1 MRWAPVLLL
10 TLVACNDLRG
20 FRGDWRGHRVGD
32 VPPLY
37 AGIGSGAVAAEL
49 SIDTIDGHGL
59 AARLSIDGL
68 LPPETPITSLAGA
81 EADVLA
87 GLTFGGSPLRVYLAF
102 ATMPGPGGEAMVI
115 VALYDDRRVEVRILR
130 GGSAPL
136 YGIFALT
143 ETEPAT

>member
-1 MRWAPVLLL
+1 VRWAPVLLL
-10 TLVACNDLRG
+10 TLVACNDLRE

-32 VPPLY
+32 VTPLY
-37 AGIGSGAVAAEL
+37 AGIGSGAVEAEL

-68 LPPETPITSLAGA
+68 LPETSITSLAGA

-87 GLTFGGSPLRVYLAF
+87 GLTFAGSPLRVYLAF
-102 ATMPGPGGEAMVI
+102 AAMPGSLGEALVI

-130 GGSAPL
+130 GGSSPL

-143 ETEPAT
+143 ESEPAT

>member
-1 MRWAPVLLL
+1 VRWAPVLLL

-32 VPPLY
+32 VLPLY
-37 AGIGSGAVAAEL
+37 AGIGSGAVEAEL
-49 SIDTIDGHGL
+49 SIDTIDSHGL
-59 AARLSIDGL
+59 AARLSIEGL
-68 LPPETPITSLAGA
+68 LPETPITSLAGA

-87 GLTFGGSPLRVYLAF
+87 GLTFAGSPLRVYLAF
-102 ATMPGPGGEAMVI
+102 AAVPGPLGEALVI

-130 GGSAPL
+130 GGSSPL

-143 ETEPAT
+143 ESEPAT